1 MDEIGRAFNIA
12 LALLQS
18 GDRDLYEIIVRS
30 LVVSVSA
37 VAIALT
43 IGLPL
48 GAWLAV
54 ARFPGRKVLIAV
66 LNALMGLPPV
76 VVGLVVYIL
85 LSRAGPFGRL
95 GLLFTPGAMIIA
107 QAILITP
114 IIGALTRQTLEELW
128 TEYAE
133 QLQSFGLTLRQ
144 MLTTLL
150 WEGRFNLL
158 TTVLAGFG
166 RAIGEIGAVLIVGGN
181 IAHVTRV
188 MTTTIALET
197 ARGNLAMALA
207 IGIVLL
213 GVAIG
218 VNGAAAITRDY
229 ALRHGG

>member
-1 MDEIGRAFNIA
+1 
-12 LALLQS
+12 
-18 GDRDLYEIIVRS
+18 
-30 LVVSVSA
+30 
-37 VAIALT
+37 
-43 IGLPL
+43 
-48 GAWLAV
+48 
-54 ARFPGRKVLIAV
+54 
-66 LNALMGLPPV
+66 
-76 VVGLVVYIL
+76 
-85 LSRAGPFGRL
+85 
-95 GLLFTPGAMIIA
+95 MIIA

-213 GVAIG
+213 LVAIG
-218 VNGAAAITRDY
+218 VNGVAALTRDY
-229 ALRHGG
+229 ALRHGA

>member
-1 MDEIGRAFNIA
+1 MVMTTEQPPTAGDLAPLLNQAVLRLSPDLRIAELPGHLVAVKYQPGR
-12 LALLQS
+12 
-18 GDRDLYEIIVRS
+18 RY
-30 LVVSVSA
+30 LVV
-37 VAIALT
+37 
-43 IGLPL
+43 
-48 GAWLAV
+48 
-54 ARFPGRKVLIAV
+54 
-66 LNALMGLPPV
+66 
-76 VVGLVVYIL
+76 
-85 LSRAGPFGRL
+85 
-95 GLLFTPGAMIIA
+95 TPK
-107 QAILITP
+107 QL
-114 IIGALTRQTLEELW
+114 
-128 TEYAE
+128 E

>member
-1 MDEIGRAFNIA
+1 MDEIGRAFNLA
-12 LALLQS
+12 LAFLQS

-48 GAWLAV
+48 GALLAV

>member
-18 GDRDLYEIIVRS
+18 GDRDLYEVVVRS